1 MNTLL
6 LDFLKGMGT
15 EFKRGQIELLEMYK
29 SLLMEWSVRTNLL
42 SSGDLTKIEDIH
54 FADSLAAANL
64 IPRDS
69 NAADWG
75 SGAGLPGIPL
85 AIARPDIRMMLVESR
100 QAKAGFLLKAIKEL
114 GLVNT
119 RVFAADGATLKER
132 FDIVTVR
139 AVGTIK
145 KILPILLKKL
155 AEGGGLLFY
164 KGPGLD
170 EEIKEASAIIE
181 RSGLRPRIEEATLPS
196 GRTSRYL
203 LLSPRNTPVTPP

>member
-1 MNTLL
+1 MNARLVEFFKCRGIDLTVEQTRL
-6 LDFLKGMGT
+6 LD
-15 EFKRGQIELLEMYK
+15 EYKRLLIE
-29 SLLMEWSVRTNLL
+29 SSARTNLL
-42 SSGDLTKIEDIH
+42 SSGDLEKIEETH
-54 FADSLAAANL
+54 FADSIAAESF
-64 IPRDS
+64 IPHGARV
-69 NAADWG
+69 ADWG

-85 AIARPDIRMMLVESR
+85 AITKPDIHMTLVESR

-119 RVFAADGATLKER
+119 RVFPADGATLKER

-155 AEGGGLLFY
+155 AEGGGLLLY

-170 EEIKEASAIIE
+170 KEIKEASAIIE
-181 RSGLRPRIEEATLPS
+181 RSGLRTRIEEVTLPS
-196 GRTSRYL
+196 GRTSRHL
-203 LLSPRNTPVTPP
+203 LLSPRNTPVTHP